1 MGILDA
7 PARQRRQG
15 LFGGL
20 SVIAQRGN
28 PLTNNGQS
36 NGTDT
41 TATYRYGHKVTSSC
55 YDVRLVYGNYVGNGV
70 TVSDGPN
77 PITVKASIEPI
88 VNAVVGSGAAGS
100 VWPVTFNGAASV
112 TIQPGAYAVSDPVP
126 LRAVA
131 GQFMYTRTN
140 VSVSAGGKWTLSQ
153 YVGGGD
159 RTYQDGFTIG
169 SDITGT
175 GAITGSTFGAG
186 YGPSAILGVLAN
198 GVSEPKTVLIS
209 GDSIAYGA
217 GNTVQDQSYLVQA
230 CQAASIAWVNIA
242 RASEL
247 ASGFS
252 GTARRQRM
260 PLAAGCSH
268 AVVEYG
274 VNDFNGGASLATI
287 QASLLDIWNDY
298 AARRLRVYQTTITP
312 VATSTDGW
320 LTTGNQTP
328 SAGNA
333 VRVNLNAWIRAGAPI
348 DPNTKAAVAVG
359 TSGALIA
366 GAAGHPLAT
375 CPAYPLGYIEAAD
388 SVESARDSG
397 KWKTPERTV
406 ADAAITSGSATLT
419 SATAAFTSADVGKSV
434 RVAGAGA
441 AGAALSTT
449 IASVTNATTVVL
461 TGAPA
466 GTTVS
471 GASLAI
477 GVYTADGTHPTSTAH
492 AALAAGAN
500 LTNLN

>member
-7 PARQRRQG
+7 PAKQRRQG

-20 SVIAQRGN
+20 SVVAQRGN

-41 TATYRYGHKVTSSC
+41 TATYRYGHKITSSC

-77 PITVKASIEPI
+77 AITVKASIEPV

-100 VWPVTFNGAASV
+100 VWPVTFNGAQTA
-112 TIQPGAYAVSDPVP
+112 TIQPGGFVVSDPVP
-126 LRAVA
+126 LSAVA

-140 VSVSAGGKWTLSQ
+140 VSVTAGGKWTLSQ

-186 YGPSAILGVLAN
+186 YGPVAILGILAA
-198 GVSEPKTVLIS
+198 GVSDPKTVLIV
-209 GDSIAYGA
+209 GDSKAYGS
-217 GNTVQDQSYLVQA
+217 GNTTQDQSYLVQA
-230 CQAASIAWVNIA
+230 CQNAALAWVNIA

-268 AVVEYG
+268 AIVEYG
-274 VNDFNGGASLATI
+274 INDINGGATLATV
-287 QASLLDIWNDY
+287 QASLLSIWTDL
-298 AARRLRVYQTTITP
+298 AARRLRVYQTTVEP
-312 VATSTDGW
+312 VTTSTDGW
-320 LTTGNQTP
+320 LTTANQTTT
-328 SAGNA
+328 SGNT
-333 VRVNLNAWIRAGAPI
+333 VRVNLNNWLRAGAPI
-348 DPNTKAAVAVG
+348 DPVTKAAVAVG
-359 TSGALIA
+359 TSGVLIA
-366 GAAGHPLAT
+366 GVSGHPLAV
-375 CPAYPLGYIEAAD
+375 CSAYPYGCIEVAD
-388 SVESARDSG
+388 LIESARDSG
-397 KWKTPERTV
+397 KWKPAGRVV
-406 ADAAITSGSATLT
+406 ADAAITSGTVTLT
-419 SATAAFTSADVGKSV
+419 SATAAFTSADVGQSV

-441 AGAALSTT
+441 AGATLSTT
-449 IASVTNATTVVL
+449 IASVTNATTAVL

-471 GASLAI
+471 AASLAI
-477 GVYTADGTHPTSTAH
+477 GVYTADGTHPTTTGHGVIGAGINL
-492 AALAAGAN
+492 AALS
-500 LTNLN
+500 